1 MSEPA
6 RESEVIHR
14 LKNHLCIVV
23 GFCELVLEDCALDDP
38 RRRDLL
44 EVHKA
49 AQDAVAMMPEVSRH
63 MRGDLPRKDDDDA
76 ASA

>member
-1 MSEPA
+1 MSKPQ

-23 GFCELVLEDCALDDP
+23 GFCELIVADCAQDDP

-44 EVHKA
+44 EVLKA

-63 MRGDLPRKDDDDA
+63 MRDNLSTEG
-76 ASA
+76 